1 MPWRGGLLPPAPAA
15 AERFSMKLS
24 EKILWAIWGGLI
36 LTISAI
42 VAASVAS
49 SSKARP
55 LPIYGALPAFQL
67 TDQNNRTTTLDTLR
81 GHICIAD
88 VIFTRCAGQ
97 CLIMSAH
104 MKDLQSAL
112 PPGSPI
118 KLVSFT
124 TDPAFDTPAVLKKYA
139 GRYDA
144 QDNQWIFLT
153 GDKAALRR
161 GRGRPEIDRPGQ
173 DAWRTGKR
181 RRSLHPQRQIRADR
195 QERACA
201 GLLRRRNFGGRR
213 PGPRRRPIPGPRVR
227 TRSDRP

>member
-1 MPWRGGLLPPAPAA
+1 MPWRGGLLPPAPAV
-15 AERFSMKLS
+15 AECFSMRLS

-49 SSKARP
+49 SSKPRP

-81 GHICIAD
+81 GRICIAD

-104 MKDLQSAL
+104 LKDLQSAL

-139 GRYDA
+139 GRYGA

-161 GRGRPEIDRPGQ
+161 AAVDGLKLTVLDKTPGEQENAGDLFIHSAKFVLIDKNG
-173 DAWRTGKR
+173 
-181 RRSLHPQRQIRADR
+181 
-195 QERACA
+195 
-201 GLLRRRNFGGRR
+201 
-213 PGPRRRPIPGPRVR
+213 RVR
-227 TRSDRP
+227 GYYDGETPEAVTQVLAAAQSLARE